1 MLRRISRPRRSQ
13 RKSSKPRFLSGIIFL
28 VFPFFKTGKL
38 IDIVVGK
45 VEQDGR
51 SVNVR
56 IRDDVST
63 RNQGVPI
70 ALDEFLS
77 KLVKL
82 RNERSLKHSLEKEDI
97 AVAVPN
103 GA

>member
-1 MLRRISRPRRSQ
+1 MEL
-13 RKSSKPRFLSGIIFL
+13 
-28 VFPFFKTGKL
+28 
-38 IDIVVGK
+38 
-45 VEQDGR
+45 EGR

-70 ALDEFLS
+70 ALEECIS
-77 KLVKL
+77 KLIKL
-82 RNERSLKHSLEKEDI
+82 RDDRSLKHALEVGI
-97 AVAVPN
+97 SN

>member
-1 MLRRISRPRRSQ
+1 M
-13 RKSSKPRFLSGIIFL
+13 
-28 VFPFFKTGKL
+28 V
-38 IDIVVGK
+38 VVGQ

-70 ALDEFLS
+70 ALDEFIV

-82 RNERSLKHSLEKEDI
+82 RDDRSLNHALDGELEVLN
-97 AVAVPN
+97 ASH
-103 GA
+103 

>member
-1 MLRRISRPRRSQ
+1 MELYSWYSLFEEWINL
-13 RKSSKPRFLSGIIFL
+13 K
-28 VFPFFKTGKL
+28 
-38 IDIVVGK
+38 VVGK

-63 RNQGVPI
+63 RHQGVPI
-70 ALDEFLS
+70 ALDEFIS

-82 RNERSLKHSLEKEDI
+82 RDERSLKHSLDKEEVG
-97 AVAVPN
+97 VAVPN

>member
-1 MLRRISRPRRSQ
+1 M
-13 RKSSKPRFLSGIIFL
+13 
-28 VFPFFKTGKL
+28 
-38 IDIVVGK
+38 
-45 VEQDGR
+45 EQDGR

-70 ALDEFLS
+70 ALDEIIS

-82 RNERSLKHSLEKEDI
+82 RDARSLNHSLE
-97 AVAVPN
+97 
-103 GA
+103 

>member
-1 MLRRISRPRRSQ
+1 MELYSWY
-13 RKSSKPRFLSGIIFL
+13 
-28 VFPFFKTGKL
+28 FPFEEWSNVK
-38 IDIVVGK
+38 VVGK

-63 RNQGVPI
+63 RHQGVPI
-70 ALDEFLS
+70 ALDEFIS

-82 RNERSLKHSLEKEDI
+82 RDERSLKHSLDKEEVG
-97 AVAVPN
+97 VAVPN

>member
-1 MLRRISRPRRSQ
+1 M
-13 RKSSKPRFLSGIIFL
+13 
-28 VFPFFKTGKL
+28 
-38 IDIVVGK
+38 IVVGQ

-70 ALDEFLS
+70 ALDEFIS
-77 KLVKL
+77 KVLKL
-82 RNERSLKHSLEKEDI
+82 KEERSLKHSLNDDGV
-97 AVAVPN
+97 VAN

>member
-1 MLRRISRPRRSQ
+1 
-13 RKSSKPRFLSGIIFL
+13 
-28 VFPFFKTGKL
+28 
-38 IDIVVGK
+38 

-70 ALDEFLS
+70 ALDEFISELIE
-77 KLVKL
+77 L
-82 RNERSLKHSLEKEDI
+82 RDSRSLMHSLEKEE
-97 AVAVPN
+97 AGVAIN
-103 GA
+103 S

>member
-1 MLRRISRPRRSQ
+1 M
-13 RKSSKPRFLSGIIFL
+13 
-28 VFPFFKTGKL
+28 
-38 IDIVVGK
+38 IVVGQ

-70 ALDEFLS
+70 ALDEFIS
-77 KLVKL
+77 KVLKL
-82 RNERSLKHSLEKEDI
+82 KEERSLKHALSDDGV
-97 AVAVPN
+97 VAN